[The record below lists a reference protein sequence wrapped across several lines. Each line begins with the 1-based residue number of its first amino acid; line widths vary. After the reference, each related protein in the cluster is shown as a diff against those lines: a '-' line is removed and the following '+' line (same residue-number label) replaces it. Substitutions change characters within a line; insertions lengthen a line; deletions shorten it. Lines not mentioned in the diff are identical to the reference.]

1 MSGAATTFTTA
12 RFLTADYLVRG
23 QDNPLSC
30 PLWSAGALVAPTE
43 SESTVSI
50 YDAGGTA
57 IVTAADVTVT
67 SSIAT
72 FTLPAALVPTSL
84 SLGGGWRVEWTL
96 GVGGVPTTY
105 RNNAFLVRSRLA
117 PMITDADLFRRVSG
131 LNPASS
137 APLSSVANYQPYI
150 DEAFVTLHGWL
161 TGRGSLPHLVME
173 PSALRET
180 LMLLTLTGIFEDFA
194 TRLTEGF
201 AIQAAEYRR
210 QYMAERAGLSF
221 EYDLADTGRSDGR
234 RKRSASPTVW
244 LGGWG

>member
-1 MSGAATTFTTA
+1 
-12 RFLTADYLVRG
+12 
-23 QDNPLSC
+23 
-30 PLWSAGALVAPTE
+30 
-43 SESTVSI
+43 
-50 YDAGGTA
+50 
-57 IVTAADVTVT
+57 
-67 SSIAT
+67 
-72 FTLPAALVPTSL
+72 
-84 SLGGGWRVEWTL
+84 
-96 GVGGVPTTY
+96 
-105 RNNAFLVRSRLA
+105 
-117 PMITDADLFRRVSG
+117 
-131 LNPASS
+131 
-137 APLSSVANYQPYI
+137 
-150 DEAFVTLHGWL
+150 
-161 TGRGSLPHLVME
+161 ME